1 MATFEDFWK
10 ACPKQVDK
18 ALTKARF
25 DALTSEKGLNTKIR
39 DRETGELIEV
49 CYGTVAAGQLIRAM
63 KKYAQ
68 EQMDPKT
75 YGLKDGGKYTCTPS
89 VWLNRGRWMD
99 YDDAIGGRDIDG
111 SADNVIRPTVG
122 FRQGQR

>member
-10 ACPKQVDK
+10 ACPKRVDK

-25 DALTSEKGLNTKIR
+25 DALTTKGLSTKIR
-39 DRETGELIEV
+39 DRETGELVDVRYEPV
-49 CYGTVAAGQLIRAM
+49 PAERLIKAM
-63 KKYAQ
+63 QDYAHSQ
-68 EQMDPKT
+68 TDFKT
-75 YGLKDGGKYTCTPS
+75 YDLKDGGKYTCTPP

-99 YDDAIGGRDIDG
+99 FETDSAGGEELDR
-111 SADNVIRPTVG
+111 SASNVIRPTVG